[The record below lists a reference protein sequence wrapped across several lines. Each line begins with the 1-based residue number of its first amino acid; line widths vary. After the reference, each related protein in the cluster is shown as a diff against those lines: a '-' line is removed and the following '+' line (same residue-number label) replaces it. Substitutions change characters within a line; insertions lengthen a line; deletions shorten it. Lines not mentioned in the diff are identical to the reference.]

1 MLIDLAPEILWAFL
15 GVLIVIVVNALLGM
29 WRAWVNKEFDV
40 RMMPDFL
47 RNHVLL
53 DGGALLILAAFSP
66 LHVGIKG
73 LFLLSAAF
81 LGAKYLAK
89 IKDKLA
95 KDEQIDEQIKVNN

>member
-1 MLIDLAPEILWAFL
+1 MPIDLAPEILWTFL
-15 GVLIVIVVNALLGM
+15 GVLIVIVANALLGM
-29 WRAWVNKEFDV
+29 WKAWVSGEFDV

-73 LFLLSAAF
+73 LFVLSAAF

-89 IKDKLA
+89 IKDKLIR
-95 KDEQIDEQIKVNN
+95 DEQVQPEA

>member
-1 MLIDLAPEILWAFL
+1 MPIDLDPEILWGFL

-29 WRAWVNKEFDV
+29 WRAWVNKEFNV

-53 DGGALLILAAFSP
+53 DGGALLILVVFSP
-66 LHVGIKG
+66 LHAGVKG

-81 LGAKYLAK
+81 LGAKYIAK
-89 IKDKLA
+89 IKDKLVA
-95 KDEQIDEQIKVNN
+95 AEQLAPEDQ